1 MLFVILVP
9 LLKSFVFTSPR
20 KVVPTRLL
28 FSFWHHFCCL
38 LSSNQ
43 RKKWYLHVSFSLF
56 STTFDTFR
64 LQINAKSGTYTSLF
78 LSLVPLSTV
87 SAPRVSNFPSK
98 IHKYYSPKA
107 PALAEFSSHCLT
119 VSLSVSLSIYLSI
132 SFYRFYRFFRK
143 TSCSIVIFVSR
154 IHCFNS
160 SNIPASFPSNF
171 SRVSGFNFTPY
182 PA

>member
-1 MLFVILVP
+1 MPLFLSLAP
-9 LLKSFVFTSPR
+9 LLIPFVFKSSQ
-20 KVVPTRLL
+20 KVVPTRL
-28 FSFWHHFCCL
+28 F
-38 LSSNQ
+38 
-43 RKKWYLHVSFSLF
+43 FSLWYHF
-56 STTFDTFR
+56 LQSLPLASQIFPAKYTNTTAQK
-64 LQINAKSGTYTSLF
+64 LQ
-78 LSLVPLSTV
+78 LSQN
-87 SAPRVSNFPSK
+87 SA
-98 IHKYYSPKA
+98 
-107 PALAEFSSHCLT
+107 LT

-132 SFYRFYRFFRK
+132 SFYSFYRFFRK

>member
-1 MLFVILVP
+1 MPLFLFLVP
-9 LLKSFVFTSPR
+9 LLIPFVFKSTQ
-20 KVVPTRLL
+20 KVVPTRL
-28 FSFWHHFCCL
+28 F
-38 LSSNQ
+38 
-43 RKKWYLHVSFSLF
+43 FSLWYHF
-56 STTFDTFR
+56 LQSLPLASQIFPAKYTNTTAQK
-64 LQINAKSGTYTSLF
+64 LQ
-78 LSLVPLSTV
+78 LSQN
-87 SAPRVSNFPSK
+87 SA
-98 IHKYYSPKA
+98 
-107 PALAEFSSHCLT
+107 LT
-119 VSLSVSLSIYLSI
+119 VSLSVSLSLYLSI

>member
-1 MLFVILVP
+1 MPLFLFLAP
-9 LLKSFVFTSPR
+9 LLIPFVFKSTQ
-20 KVVPTRLL
+20 KVVPTRL
-28 FSFWHHFCCL
+28 F
-38 LSSNQ
+38 
-43 RKKWYLHVSFSLF
+43 FSLWYHF
-56 STTFDTFR
+56 LQSLPLASQIFPAKYTNTTAQK
-64 LQINAKSGTYTSLF
+64 LQ
-78 LSLVPLSTV
+78 LSQN
-87 SAPRVSNFPSK
+87 SA
-98 IHKYYSPKA
+98 
-107 PALAEFSSHCLT
+107 LT

-132 SFYRFYRFFRK
+132 SFYSFYRFFRK

>member
-1 MLFVILVP
+1 MPLFLFLVP
-9 LLKSFVFTSPR
+9 LLIPFVFKSTQ
-20 KVVPTRLL
+20 KVVPTRL
-28 FSFWHHFCCL
+28 F
-38 LSSNQ
+38 
-43 RKKWYLHVSFSLF
+43 FSLWYHF
-56 STTFDTFR
+56 LQSLPLASQIFPAKYTNTTAQK
-64 LQINAKSGTYTSLF
+64 LQ
-78 LSLVPLSTV
+78 LSQN
-87 SAPRVSNFPSK
+87 SA
-98 IHKYYSPKA
+98 
-107 PALAEFSSHCLT
+107 LT

-171 SRVSGFNFTPY
+171 SRDSGFNFTPY